1 MEKIAAELLLKGL
14 APEGFADS
22 QPIGLVTTDSRE
34 VCPGCIFVA
43 FPGERFD
50 GHDFAAKA
58 LEEKQAAFSTRYDSC
73 KQQLTAMQLL
83 NEGGGNQPVDAG
95 G

>member
-1 MEKIAAELLLKGL
+1 MEHIAADLLLKGL

-43 FPGERFD
+43 FPG
-50 GHDFAAKA
+50 
-58 LEEKQAAFSTRYDSC
+58 
-73 KQQLTAMQLL
+73 
-83 NEGGGNQPVDAG
+83 
-95 G
+95 

>member
-34 VCPGCIFVA
+34 VCPGCILD
-43 FPGERFD
+43 R
-50 GHDFAAKA
+50 K
-58 LEEKQAAFSTRYDSC
+58 STR
-73 KQQLTAMQLL
+73 L
-83 NEGGGNQPVDAG
+83 NSSHRT
-95 G
+95 